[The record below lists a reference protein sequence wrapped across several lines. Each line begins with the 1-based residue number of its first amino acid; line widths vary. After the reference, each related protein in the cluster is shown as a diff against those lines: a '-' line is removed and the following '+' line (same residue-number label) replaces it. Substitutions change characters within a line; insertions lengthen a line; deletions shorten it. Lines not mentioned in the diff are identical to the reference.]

1 MLCVP
6 QPFIRFI
13 RAVSAGKDLNPAA
26 SRGSALQKW
35 PYTQKGPNSNQ
46 KKSYCPKPFASFI
59 LSSSKYFNGKDE
71 CGRSTNNGSLPVI
84 AL

>member
-35 PYTQKGPNSNQ
+35 PHTQKGPNSNQ
-46 KKSYCPKPFASFI
+46 KKSYCPKPLFGSGETN
-59 LSSSKYFNGKDE
+59 LQVSGV
-71 CGRSTNNGSLPVI
+71 RSHT
-84 AL
+84 